1 MAKVP
6 AMSIRKILYLN
17 IIGILFLF
25 HPETSSAQANSVL
38 GLVHDS
44 THNPLSNVGVF
55 EIRHKDK
62 INDTTNTN
70 GLYCVKIPKS
80 SPNYQLRYHK
90 EGYLDHV
97 DAGPIANNVDP
108 KKRATII
115 LLSPKDLATYSGP
128 KLKQLLGTQVATFNF
143 AKQWK
148 LPTVLYASKANFK
161 LMSDNIHLNKRIN
174 WNTKR
179 RIRSEL
185 QEYIRQAD
193 YELLKWKRYE

>member
-25 HPETSSAQANSVL
+25 HPETGSAQANSVL

-62 INDTTNTN
+62 INDTTNTD
-70 GLYCVKIPKS
+70 GLYCVKIPRS
-80 SPNYQLRYHK
+80 CPNYQLKYHK

-97 DAGPIANNVDP
+97 DAEPIPNNADP
-108 KKRATII
+108 KKRAIII
-115 LLSPKDLATYSGP
+115 LISPKDLATYSGP
-128 KLKQLLGTQVATFNF
+128 KLKELIGAQVATFNF
-143 AKQWK
+143 ARQAK
-148 LPTVLYASKANFK
+148 LPGVLCASKANFELISK
-161 LMSDNIHLNKRIN
+161 NINPNMN
-174 WNTKR
+174 WATR
-179 RIRSEL
+179 QMIRKEL
-185 QEYIRQAD
+185 GGYIMQAD
-193 YELLKWKRYE
+193 YELEMWKCD